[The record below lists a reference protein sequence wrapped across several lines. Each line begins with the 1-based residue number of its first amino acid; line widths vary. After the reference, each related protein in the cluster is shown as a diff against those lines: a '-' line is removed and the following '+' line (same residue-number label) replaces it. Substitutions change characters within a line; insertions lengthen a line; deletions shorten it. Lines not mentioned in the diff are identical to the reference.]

1 MEVRVLMS
9 ASAAPQGARPPAEF
23 SREELEKELEHD
35 YSSATT
41 GVVPLSE
48 RRSLYHFIALWTTFA
63 AGFTYLFLGFQYHD
77 SGYGLGKAVAAG
89 ALGALCYLAYALP
102 ASYLGS
108 RSGQTHSLLT
118 RSIFGM
124 VGSVVVS
131 LLLIGVA
138 AGWTAFAWNLLA
150 VMYDGLFSWG
160 HLALIGVLLAVVG
173 IVNNLLGFTGITA
186 FARYVVAPVMIL
198 WMLYL
203 VIKGFAQIPGLGRTP
218 PIPQGG
224 FPVPFLSGVALAIG
238 SVMWGNEPDTWR
250 YGKPRFWW
258 PLAPYAIA
266 LAIGMVL
273 FVMGGWMMAERS
285 QAGAFNFGPAYR
297 ATVEFS
303 LFGALWLGFII
314 ATVLQVAIN
323 DGNYYEV
330 VNAGQN
336 LLGQLRNWRR
346 WYTCLLAILPV
357 AALTWW
363 FVANG
368 KIELNFFKVA
378 GWSAIALPCTT
389 IVMCADQF
397 LLPRLLNVR
406 RPVGRIPEWRNT
418 ALGNW
423 PAIVAVLAALA
434 FGAYG
439 LQLFPG
445 QKPPRNLG
453 LVPVEAWALA
463 GVLYLALAALVARA
477 PAGKALLGFAHH
489 LRGPGVPEE
498 AAPAPAP
505 PTAPEVG

>member
-1 MEVRVLMS
+1 MEVRLRMS
-9 ASAAPQGARPPAEF
+9 TSAGPAEF
-23 SREELEKELEHD
+23 SRAELEKEIAHD
-35 YSSATT
+35 YSTATT
-41 GVVPLSE
+41 GVVPQSE
-48 RRSLYHFIALWTTFA
+48 RRSLYHFIALWTTLA

-77 SGYGLGKAVAAG
+77 SGYSLSRAVAAG

-108 RSGQTHSLLT
+108 RTGQTHSLLT
-118 RSIFGM
+118 RSIFGV
-124 VGSVVVS
+124 VGSVIVS

-138 AGWTAFAWNLLA
+138 AGWTAFAWSLLA

-160 HLALIGVLLAVVG
+160 HLALIGVILAVVG
-173 IVNNLLGFTGITA
+173 IFNNLFGFTGITA
-186 FARYVVAPVMIL
+186 FARYIVAPVMIL

-203 VIKGFAQIPGLGRTP
+203 VVKGFAQIDHLGKTP
-218 PIPQGG
+218 AIPQGG
-224 FPVPFLSGVALAIG
+224 FPVPFLSGIALAIG

-250 YGKPRFWW
+250 YGKPKFLW

-273 FVMGGWMMAERS
+273 FVMGGWMMAEQS
-285 QAGAFNFGPAYR
+285 QAGAFNFGPAYK
-297 ATVEFS
+297 ATVVFS

-323 DGNYYEV
+323 DGNYYEI

-336 LLGQLRNWRR
+336 LLGQLRGWKR
-346 WYTCLLAILPV
+346 WFTCLLAVLPV

-378 GWSAIALPCTT
+378 GWSSIALPCTT
-389 IVMCADQF
+389 VVMCADQF
-397 LLPRLLNVR
+397 LLPRLLHVE
-406 RPVGRIPEWRNT
+406 RPVGRIPEWRG
-418 ALGNW
+418 AGLGNW
-423 PAIVAVLAALA
+423 PAIVAVLAALL

-445 QKPPRNLG
+445 QGTPPNLG
-453 LVPVEAWALA
+453 LVPVEAWVGA
-463 GVLYLALAALVARA
+463 GVLYVVLAALAARVPAAKAVLGFARHLRA
-477 PAGKALLGFAHH
+477 PAARAGD
-489 LRGPGVPEE
+489 R
-498 AAPAPAP
+498 
-505 PTAPEVG
+505 VGR